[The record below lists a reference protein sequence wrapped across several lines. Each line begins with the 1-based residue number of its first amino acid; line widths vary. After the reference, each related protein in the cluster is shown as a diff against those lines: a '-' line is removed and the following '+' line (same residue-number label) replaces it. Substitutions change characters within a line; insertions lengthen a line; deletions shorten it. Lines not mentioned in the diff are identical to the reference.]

1 MKSTSVPPAPSA
13 ATSTCAGTP
22 ITLPPTLP
30 PSPCCCDSDPVAGLQ
45 QLFVDY
51 FQGKGMAAGRD
62 PATRP
67 VFLRLH
73 GVAHGQLTIDPNLP
87 SELRVGVF
95 GQAPQYPVWVRFS
108 ADVQPGN
115 PDLKGTTGIAIKLF
129 GVQGRK
135 LLEPDQD
142 ATTHDFIL
150 QNHDVFFTDTARDM
164 CEFTCESL
172 HGRGDAYLKAHPV
185 TAQILNDMEKTVDS
199 VLATDYWSVLPSCF
213 GQGRFVKYKIE
224 PVQAPPAD
232 APPDFDDPFYL
243 RADLHARLRKG
254 PARFRFLVQF
264 QTNDHDMP
272 LDAAKVRWSEQ
283 ASVPIEVGI
292 LELPQ
297 QDLDARG
304 QSGYGENLAYNPW
317 HALPE
322 HMPMGSIAEARKAVY
337 RASSENRRN
346 VNGVPL
352 GEPVVPR
359 PAQYAP
365 GVDYPAA
372 KDTRIVRAAIHPAIG
387 IARVGNSETA
397 FYLGPQ
403 VVNPPPQPQ
412 GFYRDATGALKR
424 EAAQFRIYGYNAA
437 GDVVRELTADWA
449 DIEWSVHVA
458 NSKAAWYQWQIAL
471 DIPEAAK
478 TQLPLRNA
486 KNAARDTLVI
496 DAGVQ
501 RIAGRNAAPVPC
513 TGQFTGVPVKIGEL
527 QTDAS
532 GRLVFLPGHGVSAS
546 PTGSP
551 IFNPADGDSF
561 INADGWYD
569 DTCDGPVSATVRI
582 EGQEI
587 PVESAWVVT
596 APPNYAPQVK
606 TQRTLYDL
614 LQDLYVQAGW
624 LPAPATISFA
634 DDVYP
639 ILQRLSGLQW
649 VNQGFATLFGHQGQ
663 YDFENP
669 ALIERLSAL
678 PPAGGYDPN
687 AELRRQVFNSF
698 RPPSPPDGNQM
709 PWPWLYGDAMTVPAG
724 QSPRQ
729 NASISQTQSNVL
741 ARWVQGD
748 FVSDWDA
755 GRQLPASIDA
765 VPLAQ
770 QPATLD
776 RAALEFCLAD
786 AFHPGCEMTWPM
798 RHLTLYSRPFRIRQR
813 PAGTAE
819 PSYGP
824 TLDQA
829 TALSAQGPLYAQGPG
844 DINRWMGLPW
854 QADTAY
860 CRAGYD
866 TAYDPFAPTFWP
878 ARVPNHVLTAEDY
891 AIVVDPQQPM
901 ARRIEAFSNRTSW
914 NKPLHG
920 TTAGQ
925 MEEMV
930 RIFGSM
936 GLVEVRPGVPDDP
949 AFPAQMM
956 VASYGPDVSAAD
968 AASLSDAA
976 LAAQTRL
983 LGAAAV
989 ESDAADATA
998 PIHPKARPLP
1008 HGANFGSHAE
1018 ARNAPLPV
1026 RRRPPGG

>member
-73 GVAHGQLTIDPNLP
+73 GVAHGQFTIDPNLP

-272 LDAAKVRWSEQ
+272 LDAATVRWSEQ

-372 KDTRIVRAAIHPAIG
+372 KDTRIVRAAVHPAIG

-412 GFYRDATGALKR
+412 GF
-424 EAAQFRIYGYNAA
+424 
-437 GDVVRELTADWA
+437 TAM
-449 DIEWSVHVA
+449 
-458 NSKAAWYQWQIAL
+458 
-471 DIPEAAK
+471 P
-478 TQLPLRNA
+478 P
-486 KNAARDTLVI
+486 ARSS
-496 DAGVQ
+496 A
-501 RIAGRNAAPVPC
+501 RPR
-513 TGQFTGVPVKIGEL
+513 
-527 QTDAS
+527 S
-532 GRLVFLPGHGVSAS
+532 SAS
-546 PTGSP
+546 T
-551 IFNPADGDSF
+551 
-561 INADGWYD
+561 
-569 DTCDGPVSATVRI
+569 ATTPR
-582 EGQEI
+582 
-587 PVESAWVVT
+587 
-596 APPNYAPQVK
+596 
-606 TQRTLYDL
+606 
-614 LQDLYVQAGW
+614 
-624 LPAPATISFA
+624 AT
-634 DDVYP
+634 
-639 ILQRLSGLQW
+639 W
-649 VNQGFATLFGHQGQ
+649 C
-663 YDFENP
+663 
-669 ALIERLSAL
+669 
-678 PPAGGYDPN
+678 
-687 AELRRQVFNSF
+687 
-698 RPPSPPDGNQM
+698 
-709 PWPWLYGDAMTVPAG
+709 
-724 QSPRQ
+724 
-729 NASISQTQSNVL
+729 AS
-741 ARWVQGD
+741 
-748 FVSDWDA
+748 
-755 GRQLPASIDA
+755 
-765 VPLAQ
+765 
-770 QPATLD
+770 
-776 RAALEFCLAD
+776 
-786 AFHPGCEMTWPM
+786 
-798 RHLTLYSRPFRIRQR
+798 
-813 PAGTAE
+813 
-819 PSYGP
+819 
-824 TLDQA
+824 
-829 TALSAQGPLYAQGPG
+829 
-844 DINRWMGLPW
+844 
-854 QADTAY
+854 
-860 CRAGYD
+860 
-866 TAYDPFAPTFWP
+866 
-878 ARVPNHVLTAEDY
+878 
-891 AIVVDPQQPM
+891 
-901 ARRIEAFSNRTSW
+901 
-914 NKPLHG
+914 
-920 TTAGQ
+920 
-925 MEEMV
+925 
-930 RIFGSM
+930 
-936 GLVEVRPGVPDDP
+936 
-949 AFPAQMM
+949 
-956 VASYGPDVSAAD
+956 
-968 AASLSDAA
+968 
-976 LAAQTRL
+976 
-983 LGAAAV
+983 
-989 ESDAADATA
+989 
-998 PIHPKARPLP
+998 
-1008 HGANFGSHAE
+1008 
-1018 ARNAPLPV
+1018 
-1026 RRRPPGG
+1026 